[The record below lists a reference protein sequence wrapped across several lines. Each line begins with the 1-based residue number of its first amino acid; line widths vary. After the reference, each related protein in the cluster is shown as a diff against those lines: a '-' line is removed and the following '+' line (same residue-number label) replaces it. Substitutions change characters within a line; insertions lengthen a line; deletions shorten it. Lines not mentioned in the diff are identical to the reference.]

1 MQSKFGPLICL
12 LLAISVSACG
22 GEDTESPPPPSP
34 AEGLWHGSTNTGR
47 TVTGLVLDDGTYW
60 FLYSLVGNPSVIA
73 GGIQGSGSG
82 QDGRSLSSNG
92 KDFNLQAQ
100 AISTVSILG
109 NYVPKQT
116 MNAAVTYINGVQVVV
131 TAIYDPDYDLTPD
144 MSLLAGTYSGS
155 AATAGGI
162 ETVTGSLSATGS
174 IVGSSTSGC
183 NFNGLFAPRPRGNV
197 YDVSITFSGGICS
210 NGTST
215 VNGVGFFDASSKKL
229 FGAAL
234 NSTRTNGFLFTG
246 TKP

>member
-1 MQSKFGPLICL
+1 MQCKFVRLICI

-22 GEDTESPPPPSP
+22 GEDTESPPPPSL
-34 AEGLWHGSTNTGR
+34 AEGLWNGSTNTGR
-47 TVTGLVLDDGTYW
+47 TVAGVSLDDGTYW
-60 FLYSLVGNPSVIA
+60 FLYTLPGNPSIIA
-73 GGIQGSGSG
+73 GGIQGSGTA
-82 QDGRSLSSNG
+82 QDGSFLSTNG

-100 AISTVSILG
+100 GISDVSMRG
-109 NYVPKQT
+109 NYVPKQS
-116 MNAAVTYINGVQVVV
+116 MNGAVTYSNGAQVVF
-131 TAIYDPDYDLTPD
+131 TGIYNTDYDLTPD

-162 ETVTGSLSATGS
+162 ETVTGSLAATGS
-174 IVGSSTSGC
+174 IIGRSASGC

-215 VNGVGFFDASSKKL
+215 VNGVGFFDADSKKL
-229 FGAAL
+229 FGAAV
-234 NSTRTNGFLFTG
+234 NSTRTNGFLFIG